1 MPPIRLR
8 LLRTLAILLAMIAL
22 SAISGRDALALEG
35 DWELGALPAAFMMP
49 SPDIYGAGAE
59 LYARYDVLDGLSINM
74 GAGFYGAQQ
83 TTFKQPL
90 GLYTIRAGIFYA
102 LDVLQWVPG
111 VGINVSAL
119 FSESNMMYFHR
130 EGHGMG
136 IDFDLYVQY
145 RGIRHFGIGIFAS
158 YHLVFVDADYIT
170 AGLTIS
176 WYSGM
181 F

>member
-1 MPPIRLR
+1 MNPSLLR
-8 LLRTLAILLAMIAL
+8 LIKTLAILLTAL
-22 SAISGRDALALEG
+22 PMASLNSKEAQALES

-49 SPDIYGAGAE
+49 SFDIYGAGTE
-59 LYARYDVLDGLSINM
+59 LFARYDVIDGLSLNA

-83 TTFKQPL
+83 TTLQKPL
-90 GLYTIRAGIFYA
+90 GLYTLRAGAFYA

-111 VGINVSAL
+111 IGINLSAL
-119 FSESNMMYFHR
+119 FSESRLHNFHR
-130 EGHGMG
+130 DGHGMG

-145 RGIRHFGIGIFAS
+145 RGIRHLGIGIFAS

-170 AGLTIS
+170 AGLSIS

>member
-1 MPPIRLR
+1 MNPICLR
-8 LLRTLAILLAMIAL
+8 LTRTLAIVLAMTAL
-22 SAISGRDALALEG
+22 SAFCGREVLALEG

-49 SPDIYGAGAE
+49 STDIYGAGAE
-59 LYARYDVLDGLSINM
+59 LYARYDVIDGLSLNI

-83 TTFKQPL
+83 TVIKHSL
-90 GLYTIRAGIFYA
+90 GLYTLRAGIFYA

-111 VGINVSAL
+111 IGINLSAL
-119 FSESNMMYFHR
+119 FSESQMMYFHR

-158 YHLVFVDADYIT
+158 YHLVFIDADYIT